1 MIKLAIVGAAGRMG
15 NSLVRCAQ
23 KVDGLDVVVAIDQ
36 PGNPALGKDVGEM
49 AGLAAIN
56 VKISDSLQ
64 DVADYDV
71 LIDFTLHAAVPGNVK
86 VAAAAGK
93 AVVIGTTGLNKE
105 ETSQVH
111 GAAKKIPVVWAPN
124 MSLGMNLL
132 FAEVKKAARMLG
144 ADYGVEIDETHH
156 VHKKDAP
163 SGTALRLGEK
173 VAEGSGRDFQDV
185 YMHDPDG
192 ERGESQKDKIVI
204 RSFREG
210 EVVGVHTVSFE
221 NDGEKIEFTHRAR
234 SRDAFAMG
242 ALRAAQWVAGKEP
255 GLYSMQDVLGL

>member
-15 NSLVRCAQ
+15 NALVRCAQ
-23 KVDGLDVVVAIDQ
+23 DIEGLGVVAAVDRS
-36 PGNPALGKDVGEM
+36 GNPALGSDIGTM
-49 AGLAAIN
+49 AGVGAIG
-56 VKISDSLQ
+56 VKIGDSLP
-64 DVADYDV
+64 DAPEYDV
-71 LIDFTLHAAVPGNVK
+71 LIDFTLHDAVVGNVK
-86 VAAAAGK
+86 VAASAGC
-93 AVVIGTTGLNKE
+93 AVVIGTTGLTE
-105 ETSQVH
+105 SETAEVNE
-111 GAAKKIPVVWAPN
+111 AATSVPIVWAPN

-132 FAEVKKAARMLG
+132 FAEVKKAARVLG
-144 ADYGVEIDETHH
+144 ADYRVEIDETHH
-156 VHKKDAP
+156 IHKKDSP

-173 VAEGSGRDFQDV
+173 VAEGSGANFQDIYV
-185 YMHDPDG
+185 HDPDG
-192 ERGESQKDKIVI
+192 ERGESQKDKIVV

-221 NDGEKIEFTHRAR
+221 NDGEKIEFTHNAH